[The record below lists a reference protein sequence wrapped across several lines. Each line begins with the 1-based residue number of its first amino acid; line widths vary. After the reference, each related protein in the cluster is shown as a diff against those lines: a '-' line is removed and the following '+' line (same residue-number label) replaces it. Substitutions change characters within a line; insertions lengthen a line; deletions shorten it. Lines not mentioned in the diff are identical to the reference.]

1 MWSNSHNLGLI
12 IDVDLII
19 LKYLLHLLCKLN
31 AIHKWHSDLNDDET
45 IGRLYEIFR
54 LLGLGP
60 SLLFRFHI
68 KQRFLGYLHVIEVD
82 LRIPLVRLVAWKFRQ
97 FWHPSALKVGLLR
110 VDGVIGVHHPP
121 WLLLGPFY
129 AMLNELQ
136 GLLAR
141 VANVDLYSF
150 IDSQVLNLSPQ
161 VCALV
166 WVLIYN
172 QNLFV
177 ALIFYVI
184 RRLFH
189 QVV

>member
-1 MWSNSHNLGLI
+1 
-12 IDVDLII
+12 
-19 LKYLLHLLCKLN
+19 
-31 AIHKWHSDLNDDET
+31 
-45 IGRLYEIFR
+45 
-54 LLGLGP
+54 
-60 SLLFRFHI
+60 
-68 KQRFLGYLHVIEVD
+68 
-82 LRIPLVRLVAWKFRQ
+82 
-97 FWHPSALKVGLLR
+97 
-110 VDGVIGVHHPP
+110 
-121 WLLLGPFY
+121 
-129 AMLNELQ
+129 MLNELQ

-141 VANVDLYSF
+141 VANVNLYSF